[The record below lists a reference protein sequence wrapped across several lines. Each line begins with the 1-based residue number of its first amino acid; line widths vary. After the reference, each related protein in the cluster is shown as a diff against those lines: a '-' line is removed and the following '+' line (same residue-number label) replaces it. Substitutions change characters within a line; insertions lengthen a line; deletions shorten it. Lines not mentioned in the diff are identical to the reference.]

1 MPDEHRT
8 CGAAHDH
15 VADGVIC
22 INDVSFS
29 YPDGTPALDHI
40 NLHVPRGT
48 TLAIVGPNGA
58 GKTTLLKILLG
69 LLGGYTGRV
78 LLDGLTPDAARRA
91 GVATWVPQRSQ
102 LNPSFPITVRQ
113 LARLGLVGKA
123 GLLRGFRRD
132 DLDYLDHILDVM
144 ELTEIGGRP
153 IAHISGGQLQ
163 RALVARALA
172 PRPKVLLLDEPFTA
186 IDVAGQEQFHELL
199 ESVKA
204 ELGVTLLIVSHDL
217 RTILTR
223 SQQIACLA
231 QTLHFHDLPERLTP
245 EVLGRVFHYDLDGV
259 PIPHGD
265 QCDHCNH
272 GGEE

>member
-1 MPDEHRT
+1 MTEQSRT
-8 CGAAHDH
+8 HGAAHNH
-15 VADGVIC
+15 VKDGSIC
-22 INDVSFS
+22 IDDLSFY
-29 YPDGTPALDHI
+29 YPDGTPALEHI
-40 NLHVPRGT
+40 NLHVARGT

-69 LLGGYTGRV
+69 IFTGYTGRV
-78 LLDGLTPDAARRA
+78 FLDGLTPDAARRA

-186 IDVAGQEQFHELL
+186 IDVAGQERFHELL

-245 EVLGRVFHYDLDGV
+245 EVLSRVFHYDLDGV

-265 QCDHCNH
+265 HCDH

>member
-1 MPDEHRT
+1 VPT
-8 CGAAHDH
+8 WIGSHD
-15 VADGVIC
+15 VPWA
-22 INDVSFS
+22 
-29 YPDGTPALDHI
+29 GT
-40 NLHVPRGT
+40 
-48 TLAIVGPNGA
+48 
-58 GKTTLLKILLG
+58 
-69 LLGGYTGRV
+69 
-78 LLDGLTPDAARRA
+78 
-91 GVATWVPQRSQ
+91 ATWVPQRSQ

-113 LARLGLVGKA
+113 LARLGLVGKS
-123 GLLRGFRRD
+123 GLLRRPRRD

-144 ELTEIGGRP
+144 ELTEICDRP

-172 PRPKVLLLDEPFTA
+172 PRPKIVLLDEPFTT

-204 ELGVTLLIVSHDL
+204 ALGVTLLIVSHDL
-217 RTILTR
+217 RTILER

-245 EVLGRVFHYDLDGV
+245 EVLSRVFHYDLDGV
-259 PIPHGD
+259 AIPHGD
-265 QCDHCNH
+265 HCDH